1 MLKTV
6 KRGNLLV
13 FESRYIPPNN
23 TPIIGP
29 IMEKPK
35 EKAIE
40 KAYSFFEVL
49 LFTIF
54 YYTPS
59 FAINETML

>member
-23 TPIIGP
+23 IPIIGP

-40 KAYSFFEVL
+40 KAYSFL
-49 LFTIF
+49 
-54 YYTPS
+54 
-59 FAINETML
+59 